1 MGALVATL
9 LKRLLSTDIMKLAQI
24 LKNCSYQKVHGDMSL
39 EVTGVH
45 YDSRQIGAGDAFF
58 ALRGVVSDG
67 HDFITSAIAG
77 GAGVVFCEE
86 LSESTEQAT
95 TVLVD
100 NARQAMALATAEF
113 YGNPTADMKVVGI
126 TGTNGKTTITYLLEE
141 ILAQAD
147 LSPAV
152 VGTINYRYGKD
163 LRNAPHTTPE
173 ALDLMKQVRDFR
185 NNGARSLVME
195 TSSHALDQCR
205 ADGVCFDVGVFTNL
219 TPEHLDYHIDMES
232 YFKSKDHLFKEL
244 LPRDNGRAVINIDD
258 SYGQRLAAMF
268 ADALTCGRDRKADVY
283 PESLE
288 ISLQGIRARVSTPV
302 GVVDVASPLLG
313 DFNAENLFCAIGA
326 AVALGLSPQV
336 IASGLSAA
344 TGVPGRLEQI
354 ENDRDAVILVDYAHT
369 GDALRRVIE
378 AMKALAPKRILTIFG
393 CGGDRDRTKRQI
405 MAEVAARGSN
415 IAIAT
420 SDNPRSEDPTQILN
434 DVRDGLIKVHEREWS
449 TAEAAKGEGSGYVV
463 IEDRRAAIQFAV
475 DLLQPGD
482 LLLVAGKGHEDYQ
495 ILKSGRIHFDD
506 REELRKAL
514 QRGGHQ

>member
-1 MGALVATL
+1 M
-9 LKRLLSTDIMKLAQI
+9 RLAQI
-24 LKNCSYQKVHGDMSL
+24 LKNCSYQKVHGDMDL
-39 EVTGVH
+39 EVTGMH

-113 YGNPTADMKVVGI
+113 YGNPTAYMKVVGI

-152 VGTINYRYGKD
+152 VGTINYRYGTD

-195 TSSHALDQCR
+195 TSSHALEQCR
-205 ADGVCFDVGVFTNL
+205 ADGVRFDVGVFTNL
-219 TPEHLDYHIDMES
+219 TPEHLDYHVDMES
-232 YFKSKDHLFKEL
+232 YFKSKYHLFKEL

-258 SYGQRLAAMF
+258 SYGQRLATMLP
-268 ADALTCGRDRKADVY
+268 DALTCGRDRKADIY

-369 GDALRRVIE
+369 GDALWRVIE
-378 AMKALAPKRILTIFG
+378 AMQALAPKRILTIFG
-393 CGGDRDRTKRQI
+393 CGGDRDRTKRPI

-449 TAEAAKGEGSGYVV
+449 TAEAAKGEGRGYVV

-514 QRGGHQ
+514 QGGGHQ

>member
-1 MGALVATL
+1 
-9 LKRLLSTDIMKLAQI
+9 MKLAQI
-24 LKNCSYQKVHGDMSL
+24 LKNCSYQKVHGDMDL
-39 EVTGVH
+39 EVTGMH
-45 YDSRQIGAGDAFF
+45 YDSRQVSAGDAFF

-77 GAGVVFCEE
+77 GARVVFCEE
-86 LSESTEQAT
+86 LFESTEQVTA
-95 TVLVD
+95 VLVD
-100 NARQAMALATAEF
+100 NARQTMALAAAEF

-152 VGTINYRYGKD
+152 VGTINYRYGTD
-163 LRNAPHTTPE
+163 LRNAPYTTPE

-185 NNGARSLVME
+185 KKGARSLVME
-195 TSSHALDQCR
+195 TSSHALKQCR
-205 ADGVCFDVGVFTNL
+205 ADGVHFNVGVFTNL

-232 YFKSKDHLFKEL
+232 YFKSKNHLFKEL
-244 LPRDNGRAVINIDD
+244 LPRDNGRPVINIDD
-258 SYGQRLAAMF
+258 SYGQRLAAVLPGS
-268 ADALTCGRDRKADVY
+268 LTCGRAKKADIY
-283 PESLE
+283 TESLE
-288 ISLQGIRARVSTPV
+288 ISLQGIRARVSTPL
-302 GVVDVASPLLG
+302 GVVDVTSPLLG
-313 DFNAENLFCAIGA
+313 DYNVENLLCAIGA
-326 AVALGLSPQV
+326 AVALGVSPQA

-369 GDALRRVIE
+369 SDALRRVIE
-378 AMKALAPKRILTIFG
+378 TMQALAPKRILTVFG
-393 CGGDRDRTKRQI
+393 CGGDRDRTKRPI

-420 SDNPRSEDPTQILN
+420 SDNPRSEDPAQILD
-434 DVRDGLIKVHEREWS
+434 DVREGLIKVHAREWS
-449 TAEAAKGEGSGYVV
+449 TAEAVKGDGRGYVV
-463 IEDRRAAIQFAV
+463 IENRGAAIQFAV

-514 QRGGHQ
+514 QDGGHQ